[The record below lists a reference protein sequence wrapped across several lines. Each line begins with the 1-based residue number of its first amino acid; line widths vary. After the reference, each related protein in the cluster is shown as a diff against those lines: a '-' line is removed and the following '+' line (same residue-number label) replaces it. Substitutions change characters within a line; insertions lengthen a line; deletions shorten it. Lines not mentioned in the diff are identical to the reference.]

1 MLNRRSFLKTF
12 TYSLAG
18 SMLLGKESQQWLVGS
33 AHAATGPAGELRINL
48 TEFSSLQNP
57 NGSVRL
63 ALNPF
68 TSTRANGEYF
78 PIIVNRLQDGT
89 YAALSS
95 KCTHDNC
102 VVNAFSA
109 AQNACICFCHGS
121 RFGIDGR
128 RISGPA
134 SRNLDT
140 YAVRQEGEDILV
152 IEVPGLQF
160 SVEMTT
166 ANSAAGNKVIELS
179 FPTKDRVP
187 YEILYR
193 PNLDSE
199 WTPVNFSASAEG
211 PFNQQEIAGNQSTRT
226 VFVQPE
232 GQSGFYAVSVVV
244 KEQ

>member
-1 MLNRRSFLKTF
+1 MTNRRSFLKTF

-33 AHAATGPAGELRINL
+33 AHAATGSAGELRINL

-68 TSTRANGEYF
+68 NSTRANGEYY

-109 AQNACICFCHGS
+109 GLNACVCLCHGS

-160 SVEMTT
+160 SVEMNT
-166 ANSAAGNKVIELS
+166 ANSAAGKVIELS

-193 PNLDSE
+193 PNLGSG
-199 WTPVNFSASAEG
+199 WTPVNFSSSAEG

-232 GQSGFYAVSVVV
+232 GQYGFFAVSVVV